1 MLAVNSERREVQHVH
16 SPAAD
21 WRRALELLAAV
32 EPTGQTPVARL
43 LAQDTGPAARAL
55 ELAVVT
61 ARIESALVDRLV
73 QRALSRRKVS
83 LVYVDPAS
91 FNGAVR
97 RPEPALLKLQASG
110 IPVAVVRAGDD
121 LAARLEGQVVAE
133 VTRA

>member
-1 MLAVNSERREVQHVH
+1 MRWLLIFSGGFVIPFGFFFSSRRRHTRCGRDWSSDVCSSDLSERREVQHVH

-61 ARIESALVDRLV
+61 ARVE
-73 QRALSRRKVS
+73 
-83 LVYVDPAS
+83 
-91 FNGAVR
+91 
-97 RPEPALLKLQASG
+97 
-110 IPVAVVRAGDD
+110 VAVVQAGDD